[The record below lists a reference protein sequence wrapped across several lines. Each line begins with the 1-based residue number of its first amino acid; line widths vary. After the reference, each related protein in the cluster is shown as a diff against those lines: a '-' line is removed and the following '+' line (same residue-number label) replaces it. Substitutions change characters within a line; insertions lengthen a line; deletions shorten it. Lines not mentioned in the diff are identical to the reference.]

1 MNKEKTI
8 DNQETFPVINKKFWV
23 TPEIS
28 ELLFS
33 YTKEADYYNDDGFGP
48 GASLS

>member
-1 MNKEKTI
+1 MNKEKTVN
-8 DNQETFPVINKKFWV
+8 NQEIFPEINKKIWT
-23 TPEIS
+23 TPDIS
-28 ELLFS
+28 ELHIS